1 MHKKHAYLVLA
12 HQDFRLLDRLV
23 GLLDDE
29 RNDIY
34 IHIDKKVANLP
45 LLVTKHSKICVLS
58 NRIDARWGDY
68 SLVEVELSLL
78 EEAYK
83 NGDYDYYH
91 LISGVDLP
99 IKSQDYIHDF
109 CAVHNGKQ
117 FIGFA
122 DVLESEIDW
131 RSQRYFIF
139 SKSFKSKNA
148 IIRFLRKS
156 FLMIQ
161 DIIRYRRNDRIIKK
175 GSQWCS
181 ITQDFVKY
189 VLGNTEMI
197 YTMFHNTYC
206 PDEMFI
212 QTLCWNSD
220 FRNRVFDMSDEF
232 LGCRRF
238 IKWNNGELK
247 PISVDDIPAMLESK
261 AWFARKFSSL
271 DNSLME
277 VYDREFV
284 F

>member
-1 MHKKHAYLVLA
+1 MKHAYLIIA
-12 HQDFRLLDRLV
+12 HNDFALL
-23 GLLDDE
+23 GLLAKSIDDE

-34 IHIDKKVANLP
+34 IHIDKKVEEIPSITTEYSNLYI
-45 LLVTKHSKICVLS
+45 LKD
-58 NRIDARWGDY
+58 RIDARWGDY

-78 EEAYK
+78 EEACK
-83 NGDYDYYH
+83 NGNYDYYH
-91 LISGVDLP
+91 LISGADLP

-109 CAVHNGKQ
+109 CAVHNGKE

-122 DVLESEIDW
+122 DVSESEIAW
-131 RSQRYFIF
+131 RSQHYFIF
-139 SKSFKSKNA
+139 PRNFKSKSA
-148 IIRFLRKS
+148 IIRGFRKS
-156 FLMIQ
+156 FLKIQ

-181 ITQDFVKY
+181 VTHDFVRC
-189 VLGNTEMI
+189 VLENTEKI

-232 LGCRRF
+232 SGCRRF

-247 PISVDDIPAMLESK
+247 PISVDDIPAMLESE

-277 VYDREFV
+277 AYDREFV